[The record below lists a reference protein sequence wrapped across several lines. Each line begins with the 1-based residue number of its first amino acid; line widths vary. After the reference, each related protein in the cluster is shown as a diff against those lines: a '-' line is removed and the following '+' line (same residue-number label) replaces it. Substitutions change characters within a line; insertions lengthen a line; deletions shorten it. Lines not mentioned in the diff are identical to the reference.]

1 MLLPLTDRGALGAKT
16 RLRDAVSSP
25 PETGERKVL
34 RSTRSGSLARS
45 LSHIGSPEAFAREFA
60 VSRETVDRLSIYAD
74 LLRQWG
80 KVQDLVAPSTLDDI
94 WHRHISDSAQLWPLL
109 PTGAKTGADL
119 GSGAGFPGLVLAI
132 LGRDRQNFKMHLV
145 EASNRKC
152 SFLREVAR
160 RCGAPV
166 EIECIRIEQ
175 LATQSRIGAVE
186 FVTAR
191 ALAPLAS
198 LLGLAKP
205 LLSDT
210 TRALFLKGR
219 DASKEVSEA
228 QKVWRFQSELTAS
241 RTDPAGRIV
250 EIWNL
255 RSLEGSRDGDQSGTG
270 Q

>member
-1 MLLPLTDRGALGAKT
+1 MATLP
-16 RLRDAVSSP
+16 
-25 PETGERKVL
+25 
-34 RSTRSGSLARS
+34 
-45 LSHIGSPEAFAREFA
+45 HIDGPDGFARAFA
-60 VSRETVDRLSIYAD
+60 VSRETVEALKLYAD

-94 WHRHISDSAQLWPLL
+94 WHRHIADSAQLWPLL
-109 PTGAKTGADL
+109 PPNATIGADL
-119 GSGAGFPGLVLAI
+119 GSGAGFPGMVLAI
-132 LGRDRQNFKMHLV
+132 MARNRPGFKMNLI
-145 EASNRKC
+145 ESSNRKC

-166 EIECIRIEQ
+166 EIQCMRIEQ

-191 ALAPLAS
+191 ALAPLTS
-198 LLGLAKP
+198 LIGLAKP
-205 LLSDT
+205 LLRDT

-219 DASKEVSEA
+219 DASKEVFEA
-228 QKVWRFQSELTAS
+228 QKVWQFESALTAS
-241 RTDPAGRIV
+241 RTDPEGRIV

>member
-1 MLLPLTDRGALGAKT
+1 MTDIPDHVDGPDTFFAAFDGAL
-16 RLRDAVSSP
+16 P
-25 PETGERKVL
+25 
-34 RSTRSGSLARS
+34 
-45 LSHIGSPEAFAREFA
+45 
-60 VSRETVDRLSIYAD
+60 VSRETLDRLSLYAD
-74 LLRQWG
+74 LLHQWG
-80 KVQDLVAPSTLDDI
+80 RVHDLVAPSTLDDI
-94 WHRHISDSAQLWPLL
+94 WHRHIADSAQLWPFIPL
-109 PTGAKTGADL
+109 GATKGADL
-119 GSGAGFPGLVLAI
+119 GSGAGFPGMVLAI
-132 LGRDRQNFKMHLV
+132 LGRDTPGFKMHLV

-166 EIECIRIEQ
+166 EINCIRIEQ

-205 LLSDT
+205 LLRDT

-228 QKVWRFQSELTAS
+228 QKVWRFQSALTAS
-241 RTDPAGRIV
+241 QTDPEGRIV

-255 RSLEGSRDGDQSGTG
+255 RSLEGSRDSDQSGTG